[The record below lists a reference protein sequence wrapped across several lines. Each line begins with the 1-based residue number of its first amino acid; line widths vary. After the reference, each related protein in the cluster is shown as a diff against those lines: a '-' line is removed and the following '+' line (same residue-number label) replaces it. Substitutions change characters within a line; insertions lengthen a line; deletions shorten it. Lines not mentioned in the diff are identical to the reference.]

1 MRHGRRALCLILA
14 ACCVVRYAARPIPMG
29 PGSAAANAG
38 ALDGLGGR
46 ALRRPPPVI
55 APENPVSCGRLFRGR
70 DFVAAALRVDS
81 LAVKAACD
89 T

>member
-1 MRHGRRALCLILA
+1 LPDPRGTLR
-14 ACCVVRYAARPIPMG
+14 
-29 PGSAAANAG
+29 G
-38 ALDGLGGR
+38 ALRGASGSYGDPVRPPQTPVSLDELGGR